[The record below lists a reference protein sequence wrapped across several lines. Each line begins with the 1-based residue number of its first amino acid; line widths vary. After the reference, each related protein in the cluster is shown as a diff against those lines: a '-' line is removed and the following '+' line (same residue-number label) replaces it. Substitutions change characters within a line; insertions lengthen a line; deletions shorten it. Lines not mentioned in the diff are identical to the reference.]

1 MMLNMT
7 MMIMI
12 VIMMLI
18 IGSLL
23 VGHLVPHCS
32 VIAMHLIVT
41 FHDLD
46 QKLQLNNDKLRAQV
60 DVCPQSN
67 RQNADAPGVGK
78 SVKWIMQ
85 GGETITHSKRLHAEL
100 KPKVKIKRA
109 QKSIFFSIKK
119 IPHKPNLQ
127 LEGNVAISAGSL
139 DEFRI

>member
-1 MMLNMT
+1 MITLNMT
-7 MMIMI
+7 IMIM
-12 VIMMLI
+12 IMMLI

-46 QKLQLNNDKLRAQV
+46 QKLQLNNDKLGAQV

-67 RQNADAPGVGK
+67 RQNADGPGVGK

-85 GGETITHSKRLHAEL
+85 GGETSARSKRLHAEQR
-100 KPKVKIKRA
+100 PKFKIKRA
-109 QKSIFFSIKK
+109 QKAVFS
-119 IPHKPNLQ
+119 
-127 LEGNVAISAGSL
+127 
-139 DEFRI
+139 R